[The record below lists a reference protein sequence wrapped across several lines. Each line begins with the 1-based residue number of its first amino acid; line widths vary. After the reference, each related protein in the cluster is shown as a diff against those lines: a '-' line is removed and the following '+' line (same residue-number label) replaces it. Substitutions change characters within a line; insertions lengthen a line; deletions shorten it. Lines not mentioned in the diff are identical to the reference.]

1 MQGASCQQQV
11 ASCKQLF
18 LNIQRKYFVSEAELL
33 SLFIIPIIMSTQH
46 LIPDEF
52 IRFLLVLVFS
62 LLIGLEQRR
71 HHIAE
76 NEDLLFGTDRTFTF
90 IGLLGYVL
98 FIANPSSY
106 IPFLSGFAIIGLF
119 LAIQYFQ
126 KISQHNNYGLTS
138 SILAL
143 LTYCL
148 PIMVFTQPVWL
159 LLLFVVVIL
168 TLTELKSHL
177 ISISKKASEEEFI
190 TLAKFIAFAGVV
202 LPLLP
207 DQPISN
213 QIPISPYNLW
223 LAVVVVSGISY
234 VSYLLK
240 KFVFPDSGVMLTG
253 ILGGLYSSTA
263 TTVII
268 ARREKEGSTGVK
280 AVSAIMMANGM
291 MYLRILV
298 LAMLFNSAIATA
310 LAIPFLIL
318 FAICTV
324 LSKISGKHDDT
335 ISPSSAEDMNTAG
348 NKNPLELKTAV
359 IFGILFVFF
368 AIVTEYVMKTYGSAG
383 VTSLAFI
390 VGVTDIDPFLLNLL
404 QHTKGIT
411 ESTIALAII
420 NATNSNNILKMIYA
434 IALSSKSL
442 RKNLIINFSILII
455 SGLATSILLY
465 LL

>member
-1 MQGASCQQQV
+1 MSIQ
-11 ASCKQLF
+11 
-18 LNIQRKYFVSEAELL
+18 NI
-33 SLFIIPIIMSTQH
+33 
-46 LIPDEF
+46 IPDEF
-52 IRFLLVLVFS
+52 IKFLLVLVFS
-62 LLIGLEQRR
+62 LVIGLEQRR
-71 HHIAE
+71 HHITE
-76 NEDLLFGTDRTFTF
+76 NEVLLFGTDRTFTF

-98 FIANPSSY
+98 FIADPKSY
-106 IPFLSGFAIIGLF
+106 LPFLTGFVIIGLL
-119 LAIQYFQ
+119 LAIQYFL

-148 PIMVFTQPVWL
+148 PIMIFTQPVWL
-159 LLLFVVVIL
+159 LLAFVVVIL
-168 TLTELKSHL
+168 ILTELKDHF
-177 ISISKKASEEEFI
+177 ISLSKKASEIEFI
-190 TLAKFIAFAGVV
+190 TLAKFIAFAGVI

-207 DQPISN
+207 DQPISA

-234 VSYLLK
+234 ISYLLK
-240 KFVFPDSGVMLTG
+240 KFVFPDSGILLTG

-268 ARREKEGSTGVK
+268 ARREKQGSAGAQ
-280 AVSAIMMANGM
+280 AVSAIMTANGM

-298 LAMLFNSAIATA
+298 LAFLFNSAIATA
-310 LAIPFLIL
+310 LAIPFLLL
-318 FAICTV
+318 FVICIV
-324 LSKISGKHDDT
+324 LAKISGKKDDA
-335 ISPSSAEDMNTAG
+335 ISPSLAESMNTTG

-359 IFGILFVFF
+359 VFGILFVFF
-368 AIVTEYVMKTYGSAG
+368 AIVTEYVTKTYGDAG

-404 QHTKGIT
+404 QHQGGIT
-411 ESTIALAII
+411 ESTVSLAII

-434 IALSSKSL
+434 LALSSKNLNKS
-442 RKNLIINFSILII
+442 LIINFSILIF
-455 SGLATSILLY
+455 SGLAVSLLFY

>member
-1 MQGASCQQQV
+1 
-11 ASCKQLF
+11 
-18 LNIQRKYFVSEAELL
+18 
-33 SLFIIPIIMSTQH
+33 MSIQH

-52 IRFLLVLVFS
+52 IKFLLVLVFS
-62 LLIGLEQRR
+62 LVIGLEQRR
-71 HHIAE
+71 HHITE
-76 NEDLLFGTDRTFTF
+76 NEVLLFGTDRTFTF

-98 FIANPSSY
+98 FIADPKSY
-106 IPFLSGFAIIGLF
+106 LPFLTGFVIIGLL

-126 KISQHNNYGLTS
+126 KINQHNNYGLTS

-159 LLLFVVVIL
+159 LLAFVVVIL
-168 TLTELKSHL
+168 TLTELKDHF
-177 ISISKKASEEEFI
+177 ISLSKKASEEEFI
-190 TLAKFIAFAGVV
+190 TLAKFIAFAGVI

-207 DQPISN
+207 DQPISA

-234 VSYLLK
+234 ISYLLK
-240 KFVFPDSGVMLTG
+240 KFVFPDSGILLTG

-268 ARREKEGSTGVK
+268 ARREKQGSAGK
-280 AVSAIMMANGM
+280 QAVSAIMIANGM

-298 LAMLFNSAIATA
+298 LAFLFNSAIATA
-310 LAIPFLIL
+310 LSIPFLFL
-318 FAICTV
+318 FVICLV
-324 LSKISGKHDDT
+324 LAKISGKKDDE
-335 ISPSSAEDMNTAG
+335 ISPSLAESMNTTG

-359 IFGILFVFF
+359 VFGILFVFF
-368 AIVTEYVMKTYGSAG
+368 AIVTEYVTKTYGDTG

-404 QHTKGIT
+404 QHQGGIT
-411 ESTIALAII
+411 ETTIALAII

-434 IALSSKSL
+434 LVLSSKNLNKS
-442 RKNLIINFSILII
+442 LIINFSILII
-455 SGLATSILLY
+455 SGLAVSLLFY